1 MGSVKQGEETM
12 KTRTRQLFRLAIIVA
27 VGLML
32 PALLKAHAQL
42 QKTQPAAGET
52 VSTAPP
58 HIQLWFDEEVDVKVS
73 KIELIGP
80 SGKVTIGPTHTMDQ
94 KSLMAD
100 ITGKLANAAYTVNW
114 QTAAAADGHVS
125 KGDFKFTLKQATH

>member
-1 MGSVKQGEETM
+1 M
-12 KTRTRQLFRLAIIVA
+12 KTRASQLIRLAVVVA
-27 VGLML
+27 FALML

-73 KIELIGP
+73 KIDLTGP
-80 SGKVTIGPTHTMDQ
+80 SGKVALGPTHSTEL
-94 KSLMAD
+94 KSLMAV
-100 ITGKLANAAYTVNW
+100 ITGKMTDATYTVNW
-114 QTAAAADGHVS
+114 QTVAADDGHVS
-125 KGDFKFTLKQATH
+125 KGDFKFTLKQR

>member
-1 MGSVKQGEETM
+1 M
-12 KTRTRQLFRLAIIVA
+12 KTRISQLIRLAIIVA

-73 KIELIGP
+73 KIELTGP
-80 SGKVTIGPTHTMDQ
+80 SGKVALGPTHTMDA
-94 KSLMAD
+94 KSLVAD
-100 ITGKLANAAYTVNW
+100 LTGKLASATYTVNW
-114 QTAAAADGHVS
+114 QTAAADDGHVS